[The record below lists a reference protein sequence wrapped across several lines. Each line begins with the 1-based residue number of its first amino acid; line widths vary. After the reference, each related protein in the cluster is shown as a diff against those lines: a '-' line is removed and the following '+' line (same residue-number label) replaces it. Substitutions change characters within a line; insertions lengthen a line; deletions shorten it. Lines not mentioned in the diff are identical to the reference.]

1 MEFHPIPMTTLSEI
15 ENAAQELDRKEQEE
29 LFLFLAQ
36 KLRSEGS
43 LPEPKAFDLKTIN
56 SWIEQDEA
64 DMKAFSNRSKI
75 Q

>member
-1 MEFHPIPMTTLSEI
+1 MTTLSEI
-15 ENAAQELDRKEQEE
+15 ENAAQELDRQEQEE

-36 KLRSEGS
+36 KLRAEGT
-43 LPEPKAFDLKTIN
+43 LPEPKTFDLITIN